1 MTRGFHKAKG
11 DWTKHPKENFPN
23 TVRKIVKA
31 RSRERAGELRK
42 QAERILAGEPQTI
55 RTLSPVDIKKLIHE
69 LHVYQIELEMQNE
82 ELRRLQLELQG
93 ARDKYLNLYDFAPT
107 GYFTLD
113 TNGIIV
119 DVNLTGSELL
129 GSEKSRLIRTKFTR
143 FISPDSQDAFH
154 FHRREVL
161 KTGTKGNCELK
172 ILKMDGTPFHAQLI
186 SAAISEGDGNIN
198 HCRTAIIDITER
210 KQAEEALRKHQEHL
224 EELVA
229 ERTKELRD
237 AQDDLLRSERLA
249 TLGQLSG
256 NISHELRNPLGVVDS
271 SVYYLKRKL
280 KDADG
285 KVQEHLDRIKSS
297 VDSATAVIESLLNLT
312 RMKEP
317 QLARLNLVA
326 IISDAIAISKV
337 PGAVNV
343 TRDFPEQEVPVNAD
357 REQLRMTFKNIIKN
371 AVEAMDGKGML
382 TVTSRTTDNGQAEV
396 SFVDTGPGIATEIL
410 ERVFQPLF
418 STKAKGIGFGLS
430 IAKTVVERHGGM
442 IEAKAEPGKGTNL
455 IIRLPLST
463 DKDKAV

>member
-1 MTRGFHKAKG
+1 LNKTPR
-11 DWTKHPKENFPN
+11 ESFPN
-23 TVRKIVKA
+23 TVRKMAKT
-31 RSRERAGELRK
+31 RSKERASELRQ
-42 QAERILAGEPQTI
+42 QAEKILAGKPQAI
-55 RTLSPVDIKKLIHE
+55 RALSPVDIQKLIHE

-82 ELRRLQLELQG
+82 ELRRLQLELQE

-113 TNGIIV
+113 TNGMIV
-119 DVNLTGSELL
+119 EVNLTGSELL
-129 GSEKSRLIRTKFTR
+129 RSEKNRLIRTKFTR
-143 FISPDSQDAFH
+143 FISPDSQDAFY

-161 KTGTKGNCELK
+161 KTGNKVNCELK
-172 ILKMDGTPFHAQLI
+172 MLKMDGVPFQAQLI
-186 SAAISEGDGNIN
+186 SIAISEEDGNIN
-198 HCRTAIIDITER
+198 HCRTAVIDITER
-210 KQAEEALRKHQEHL
+210 KKAEEELRKHEEHL
-224 EELVA
+224 EELVE

-237 AQDDLLRSERLA
+237 AHEELIQKARLA

-312 RMKEP
+312 RMKEL
-317 QLARLNLVA
+317 QLARLNLVD
-326 IISDAIAISKV
+326 IISYALATSKV
-337 PGAVNV
+337 PAAVKV
-343 TRDFPEQEVPVNAD
+343 IRDFLEQEFWVNAD

-382 TVTSRTTDNGQAEV
+382 TITIRTTAGGQAEV
-396 SFVDTGPGIATEIL
+396 SFADTGPGIAPENL

-418 STKAKGIGFGLS
+418 STKTKGIGFGLS
-430 IAKTVVERHGGM
+430 IAKAVVERHSGM
-442 IEAKAEPGKGTNL
+442 IEAKSEPGKGTNL
-455 IIRLPLST
+455 IIKLPLFT
-463 DKDKAV
+463 NKDKAV